1 VRQLQVSFIAKSY
14 TEKRIKV
21 YAIVENILDEK
32 RIKGNKIYSVKYRGY
47 GEPLMSG
54 LVKNN
59 KEN

>member
-1 VRQLQVSFIAKSY
+1 VRQLHVSFIAKRY

-32 RIKGNKIYSVKYRGY
+32 RIKGNKIYSLKYRGY
-47 GEPLMSG
+47 EPLISG

-59 KEN
+59 RKN